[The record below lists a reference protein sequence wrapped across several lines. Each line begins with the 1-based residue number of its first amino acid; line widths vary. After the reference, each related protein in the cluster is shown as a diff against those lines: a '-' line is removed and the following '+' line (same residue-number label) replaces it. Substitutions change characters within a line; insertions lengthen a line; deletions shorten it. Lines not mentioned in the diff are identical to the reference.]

1 MACGG
6 LGSFGRHT
14 ITQTL
19 LTLGAGAGDGSGWY
33 RRFSPPRRAAE
44 RLRRGLR
51 QQTLPLAPADPPYVA
66 VGEGPQLPRTSRTMP
81 GTSWLTPPATPVFRP
96 GIHRAQ
102 RCLDLAWRPA
112 PSPTGCSRAVPRR
125 LTPAGPIPAGPIP
138 ADPPCA
144 EWDAGVQAAG
154 GRRTELAAAGRAA
167 HLRLLLGDGSFRPAP
182 VWAGLPARTGLLARC
197 ARNRARYPLPPPR
210 PGRRGRP
217 RKDGARAPRPAAWL
231 ARRGPR
237 WQRPALTGRGRTI
250 PSSDRGAGPY
260 VLQGAPARPRFLLVG
275 RGSDPRPGK
284 RRRAATFWL
293 GSAVPRAGRWVLPAA
308 PATLLA
314 WAWQRWAI
322 AVAHRELKTGF
333 GVGEPPCWNPTAT
346 VLTVQWAAAGYAT
359 LLLAGWRA
367 WGQGPGP
374 LAPPGAWGRGRGRW
388 SLATLWRGVRQE
400 WWGER
405 DGRRGWTGTGANP
418 LAIREWAALPTK
430 AILTAR
436 R

>member
-1 MACGG
+1 
-6 LGSFGRHT
+6 
-14 ITQTL
+14 
-19 LTLGAGAGDGSGWY
+19 
-33 RRFSPPRRAAE
+33 
-44 RLRRGLR
+44 
-51 QQTLPLAPADPPYVA
+51 
-66 VGEGPQLPRTSRTMP
+66 
-81 GTSWLTPPATPVFRP
+81 
-96 GIHRAQ
+96 
-102 RCLDLAWRPA
+102 
-112 PSPTGCSRAVPRR
+112 
-125 LTPAGPIPAGPIP
+125 
-138 ADPPCA
+138 
-144 EWDAGVQAAG
+144 
-154 GRRTELAAAGRAA
+154 
-167 HLRLLLGDGSFRPAP
+167 
-182 VWAGLPARTGLLARC
+182 
-197 ARNRARYPLPPPR
+197 
-210 PGRRGRP
+210 
-217 RKDGARAPRPAAWL
+217 
-231 ARRGPR
+231 
-237 WQRPALTGRGRTI
+237 
-250 PSSDRGAGPY
+250 
-260 VLQGAPARPRFLLVG
+260 
-275 RGSDPRPGK
+275 
-284 RRRAATFWL
+284 L